1 MILALALRNPLQ
13 PISPRT
19 CDKSHLLRLLLL
31 HAFIKHEYR
40 TASFLPREAREARHL
55 VKSNLRQR
63 MWTAIRDRLTRCSA
77 LPIKLESSKAQDKL
91 RYGSANGNSR
101 ALPDSGTLD
110 ARKYFHS
117 VVLDKLIPR
126 PPASPSNHP
135 GTFLQFNIH
144 IHRNHAQ
151 PIDPITV
158 SLLKLITHGSIQI
171 HAARCVVGPRK

>member
-13 PISPRT
+13 PISPRR

-77 LPIKLESSKAQDKL
+77 LPIKLESSKLA
-91 RYGSANGNSR
+91 R
-101 ALPDSGTLD
+101 AATAVPDSGTLD
-110 ARKYFHS
+110 ARKYSIVLCVPHSLRHARDIPRIHDPKGWKEYPMIPRFHS
-117 VVLDKLIPR
+117 LDARHLQPHVLAGNNPTTFETPHLPLD
-126 PPASPSNHP
+126 PS
-135 GTFLQFNIH
+135 GQLRLAT
-144 IHRNHAQ
+144 RRA
-151 PIDPITV
+151 
-158 SLLKLITHGSIQI
+158 
-171 HAARCVVGPRK
+171 